1 LTGYPL
7 FINIQAIL
15 KRFLF
20 LSFLGAEGMK
30 IKSPKDFWAG
40 LMFIAFG
47 LFFVIGARNY
57 RMGSAARMGPAY
69 FPTMLGGLMAVIG
82 GLVFFRSLA
91 VKGGKVPAI
100 PLRLLF
106 IITLSM
112 LLFGYL
118 LKPIGLVLA
127 LALLVLV
134 SAFAGQEFKIKEVL
148 ILSAVLILLS
158 VLVFVKG
165 LGLPFP
171 LWPGFLV

>member
-1 LTGYPL
+1 
-7 FINIQAIL
+7 
-15 KRFLF
+15 
-20 LSFLGAEGMK
+20 MK

-47 LFFVIGARNY
+47 LFFMIGARNY
-57 RMGSAARMGPAY
+57 QLGSAARMGPAY
-69 FPTMLGGLMAVIG
+69 FPTMLGGLMAAIG
-82 GLVFFRSLA
+82 GIVFFRSFV
-91 VKGGKVPAI
+91 VKGGKIPAF
-100 PLRLLF
+100 PYRLLL

-127 LALLVLV
+127 LAILVVV
-134 SAFAGQEFKIKEVL
+134 SAFAGQEFKLKEVL
-148 ILSAVLILLS
+148 LLSAVLIVLS

-171 LWPGFLV
+171 LWPGFLG